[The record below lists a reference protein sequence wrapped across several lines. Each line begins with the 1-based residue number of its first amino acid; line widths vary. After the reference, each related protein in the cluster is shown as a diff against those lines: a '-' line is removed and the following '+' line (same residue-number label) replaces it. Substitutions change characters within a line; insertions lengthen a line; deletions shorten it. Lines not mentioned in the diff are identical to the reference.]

1 MDRWDTLWKW
11 GIALMSSSANYFFG
25 GWSGVL
31 GVLLVF
37 VILDYLTGIAAAGMT
52 GKLESNVGLFGIAR
66 KVFIFAMVSVAHLVD
81 GVLGDGHLFRDAVA
95 FFYMANELLSIIE
108 NGGKLGAPIP
118 PVIRQA
124 IQVLKGKAGEDASS
138 TPLPHA
144 PPSLDQPESERSFP
158 PENEQSKEK
167 AADQE
172 VSDVKKGTAQQ

>member
-1 MDRWDTLWKW
+1 MERWDTLWKW
-11 GIALMSSSANYFFG
+11 GIALMSSSATYFFG

-52 GKLESNVGLFGIAR
+52 GKLESNIGMFGIAR

-95 FFYMANELLSIIE
+95 FFYIANELLSIIE

-124 IQVLKGKAGEDASS
+124 IEVLKGKGGSGGIPGNY
-138 TPLPHA
+138 TP
-144 PPSLDQPESERSFP
+144 D
-158 PENEQSKEK
+158 SKESFVHSDHK
-167 AADQE
+167 DADQQTRDE
-172 VSDVKKGTAQQ
+172 TK

>member
-1 MDRWDTLWKW
+1 M
-11 GIALMSSSANYFFG
+11 AVSSATASYFFG

-37 VILDYLTGIAAAGMT
+37 VILDYLTGIAVAGMT
-52 GKLESNVGLFGIAR
+52 GKLESNVGMFGIAR

-95 FFYMANELLSIIE
+95 FFYIANELLSIIE

-124 IQVLKGKAGEDASS
+124 IEVLKGKGGSGGISGNYTPDSRESFVQSDHEDV
-138 TPLPHA
+138 
-144 PPSLDQPESERSFP
+144 DQQIRDET
-158 PENEQSKEK
+158 K
-167 AADQE
+167 
-172 VSDVKKGTAQQ
+172 

>member
-1 MDRWDTLWKW
+1 METVGKW
-11 GIALMSSSANYFFG
+11 IMAVGSSAASYFFG

-52 GKLESNVGLFGIAR
+52 GKLESNVGMFGIAR

-95 FFYMANELLSIIE
+95 FFYIANELLSIIE

-118 PVIRQA
+118 PAIRQA
-124 IQVLKGKAGEDASS
+124 IEVLKGKGGAGESPGNLSS
-138 TPLPHA
+138 YTKDSFSQTEPDETELP
-144 PPSLDQPESERSFP
+144 
-158 PENEQSKEK
+158 
-167 AADQE
+167 AAQD
-172 VSDVKKGTAQQ
+172 DVKKQ

>member
-1 MDRWDTLWKW
+1 MERWDTVLKW
-11 GIALMSSSANYFFG
+11 FLALITSSVTYFFG

-37 VILDYLTGIAAAGMT
+37 VILDYLTGIAAAGMS
-52 GKLESNVGLFGIAR
+52 GKLESNVGIFGIAR

-95 FFYMANELLSIIE
+95 FFYIANELLSIIE

-124 IQVLKGKAGEDASS
+124 IEVLKGKGGTGELPGNFSPKSKDSFSNLETEDVESS
-138 TPLPHA
+138 ETQ
-144 PPSLDQPESERSFP
+144 D
-158 PENEQSKEK
+158 N
-167 AADQE
+167 
-172 VSDVKKGTAQQ
+172 VK

>member
-1 MDRWDTLWKW
+1 MERWDTLWKW
-11 GIALMSSSANYFFG
+11 GIALMSSSATYFFG

-37 VILDYLTGIAAAGMT
+37 VILDYLTGIAAAGMS
-52 GKLESNVGLFGIAR
+52 GKLESNVGMFGIAR

-95 FFYMANELLSIIE
+95 FFYIANELLSIIE

-124 IQVLKGKAGEDASS
+124 IEVLKGKGGTGE
-138 TPLPHA
+138 LPGNFSLNPKEA
-144 PPSLDQPESERSFP
+144 PSHPESEETESP
-158 PENEQSKEK
+158 TTKDN
-167 AADQE
+167 
-172 VSDVKKGTAQQ
+172 VK

>member
-1 MDRWDTLWKW
+1 MERWDTLWKW
-11 GIALMSSSANYFFG
+11 GIALMSSSASYFFG

-52 GKLESNVGLFGIAR
+52 GKLESNIGLFGIAR

-95 FFYMANELLSIIE
+95 FFYIANELLSIIE

-124 IQVLKGKAGEDASS
+124 IQVLKGKAGEDALS
-138 TPLPHA
+138 TPLPHT
-144 PPSLDQPESERSFP
+144 PPSLDHSQGENDHP
-158 PENEQSKEK
+158 PGNEQSKEM
-167 AADQE
+167 ATDQE
-172 VSDVKKGTAQQ
+172 NSDVKISS

>member
-1 MDRWDTLWKW
+1 MERWDTLWKW
-11 GIALMSSSANYFFG
+11 GIALMSSSATYFFG

-37 VILDYLTGIAAAGMT
+37 VILDYLTGIAAAGMS
-52 GKLESNVGLFGIAR
+52 GKLESNVGMFGIAR

-95 FFYMANELLSIIE
+95 FFYIANELLSIIE

-124 IQVLKGKAGEDASS
+124 IEVLKGKEGTGE
-138 TPLPHA
+138 LPGNFS
-144 PPSLDQPESERSFP
+144 PKGKDSFSNPEKEDVEPSETQD
-158 PENEQSKEK
+158 N
-167 AADQE
+167 
-172 VSDVKKGTAQQ
+172 VK

>member
-1 MDRWDTLWKW
+1 MERWDTLWKW
-11 GIALMSSSANYFFG
+11 GIALVSSSASYFFG

-52 GKLESNVGLFGIAR
+52 GKLESNVGMFGIAR

-95 FFYMANELLSIIE
+95 FFYIANELLSIIE

-118 PVIRQA
+118 PAIRQA
-124 IQVLKGKAGEDASS
+124 IEVLKGKGGAGESPGNFS
-138 TPLPHA
+138 
-144 PPSLDQPESERSFP
+144 PPTKDSFSHTDSNETESPTTKDNVNKR
-158 PENEQSKEK
+158 
-167 AADQE
+167 
-172 VSDVKKGTAQQ
+172 

>member
-1 MDRWDTLWKW
+1 MERWETLWKW
-11 GIALMSSSANYFFG
+11 GIALMSSSASYFFG

-37 VILDYLTGIAAAGMT
+37 VILDYLTGIAAAAMT
-52 GKLESNVGLFGIAR
+52 GKLESNVGMFGIAR

-95 FFYMANELLSIIE
+95 FFYIANELLSIIE

-124 IQVLKGKAGEDASS
+124 IEVLKGKGGAGESPGNFS
-138 TPLPHA
+138 
-144 PPSLDQPESERSFP
+144 PPTKDSFSHTNSDETESPTTKDNVNKR
-158 PENEQSKEK
+158 
-167 AADQE
+167 
-172 VSDVKKGTAQQ
+172 

>member
-1 MDRWDTLWKW
+1 MERWDTLWKW
-11 GIALMSSSANYFFG
+11 GIALMSSSVTYFFG

-37 VILDYLTGIAAAGMT
+37 VILDYLTGIAAAGMS
-52 GKLESNVGLFGIAR
+52 GKLESNIGMFGIAR

-95 FFYMANELLSIIE
+95 FFYIANELLSIIE

-124 IQVLKGKAGEDASS
+124 IEVLKGKGGTGEFPGNFS
-138 TPLPHA
+138 
-144 PPSLDQPESERSFP
+144 PSANDSFSQADTDDTESPTTED
-158 PENEQSKEK
+158 N
-167 AADQE
+167 
-172 VSDVKKGTAQQ
+172 VK

>member
-1 MDRWDTLWKW
+1 MERWDTLWKW
-11 GIALMSSSANYFFG
+11 GIALMSSSASYFFG

-52 GKLESNVGLFGIAR
+52 GKLESNVGMFGIAR

-95 FFYMANELLSIIE
+95 FFYIANELLSIIE

-118 PVIRQA
+118 PAIRQA
-124 IQVLKGKAGEDASS
+124 IEVLKGKGVAGESPGNL
-138 TPLPHA
+138 TPPTKDSFSHTD
-144 PPSLDQPESERSFP
+144 SNETESPTTKDNVNKR
-158 PENEQSKEK
+158 
-167 AADQE
+167 
-172 VSDVKKGTAQQ
+172 